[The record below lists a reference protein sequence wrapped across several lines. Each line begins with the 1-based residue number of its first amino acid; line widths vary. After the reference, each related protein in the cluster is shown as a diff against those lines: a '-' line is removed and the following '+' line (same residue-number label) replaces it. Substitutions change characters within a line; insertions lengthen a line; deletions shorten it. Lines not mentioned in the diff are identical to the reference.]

1 MKTFKTTNIRNIT
14 LLGHSGCGKTT
25 FGECMLFEG
34 GMIKRRGTV
43 EDQNTVSDYSDLEKQ
58 RGNSITSTLL
68 CTQWKGDKINIID
81 TPGFNDF
88 VGEVIAALR
97 VADTGVMLLNTQN
110 GVEVGSEIIWEYTEK
125 FKTPMIFVANQ
136 LDHEKADFDKTV
148 EQAKNRFGGNVTVVQ
163 YPLNQGDGFDT
174 IVDVLKMTMYKFPA
188 EGGKPEKIP
197 IPESEMGRAA
207 KLHNDLVESIAE
219 NDESLMEIYFDSGS
233 LTEEEMTKGLKISM
247 VKHDIFPLF
256 CCSSAKNMGSGRVMG
271 FLHDIAP
278 SAKDVPA
285 VERKSGKTLECS
297 SEGPAVAFIY
307 KTISEPHLGDMSFF
321 KVYSGKISVGDELVN
336 SVTGNTERFSQLY
349 VMNGKTRDSVESF
362 SAGDIGATVKLKSTH
377 TNNTLHP
384 KGQPYNIA
392 PIEFPNSRFRVAVK
406 TDNKNDYEKLSMAL
420 HQIKEEDPTI
430 IINQSQELKQTIV
443 QGQGE
448 LHLNMLKKK
457 LENVFKVKVAFEE
470 PKIPYRET
478 ITKSASS
485 SYRHKKQ
492 SGGSGQFGE
501 VHMLVE
507 PYTEGM
513 APPPNLNVRKVEEID
528 LDWGGKL
535 VFNNCIVGG
544 SIDNKYMPAIIK
556 GIMEKMTNGP
566 LTGSYVRD
574 IRVSVY
580 DGKMHPVDSNE
591 MAFKLAGQ
599 HAFKEAF
606 GNCGPQILEPIY
618 LVSVLVSPESM
629 GDVMSD
635 LQNRRGIIEGMD
647 ADGHYQKITA
657 KVPLSEMHS
666 FSSTLRSLTQGRA
679 NFNMEY
685 LEYSNIPYELQ
696 SKLINQN
703 AKEVVE
709 S

>member
-1 MKTFKTTNIRNIT
+1 
-14 LLGHSGCGKTT
+14 
-25 FGECMLFEG
+25 MLYEG
-34 GMIKRRGTV
+34 GMVKRRGTIA
-43 EDQNTVSDYSDLEKQ
+43 DKNTVSDYGELEKQ

-68 CTQWKGDKINIID
+68 CTQWKGNKINIID

-88 VGEVIAALR
+88 VGEVIAALS

-110 GVEVGSEIIWEYTEK
+110 GVEVGSEIIWEYTEQ
-125 FKTPMIFVANQ
+125 FQTPTIFVANQ
-136 LDHEKADFDKTV
+136 LDHEKADFEKTV
-148 EQAKNRFGGNVTVVQ
+148 EQAKNRFGTNVTVVQ
-163 YPLNQGDGFDT
+163 YPLNQGTDFDT
-174 IVDVLKMTMYKFPA
+174 IVDVLKMTMYKFPP

-197 IPESEMGRAA
+197 IPESEMGKAA
-207 KLHNDLVESIAE
+207 KLHNDLIESIAE
-219 NDESLMEIYFDSGS
+219 NDEGLMEIYFESGS
-233 LTEEEMTKGLKISM
+233 LTEEEMTKGLQLSM
-247 VKHDIFPLF
+247 VKHDLFPLF
-256 CCSSAKNMGSGRVMG
+256 CCSSEKNMGSGRVMG
-271 FLHDIAP
+271 FLHDVAP

-285 VERKSGKTLECS
+285 VQRKSGKTLECD

-349 VMNGKTRDSVESF
+349 VMNGKTRDSVDSF

-392 PIEFPNSRFRVAVK
+392 PIEFPNPRYRVAVD
-406 TDNKNDYEKLSMAL
+406 TGNKNDFEKLSMAL

-430 IINQSQELKQTIV
+430 LIHQSQELKQTIV

-448 LHLNMLKKK
+448 LHLNMLKWKI
-457 LENVFKVKVAFEE
+457 ENIFKVKVDFEE

-478 ITKSASS
+478 ITKSAKS

-501 VHMLVE
+501 VYMLVE
-507 PYTEGM
+507 PYSEGM
-513 APPPNLNVRKVEEID
+513 APPPDLNVRKTEEID

-556 GIMEKMTNGP
+556 GIMEKMINGP

-580 DGKMHPVDSNE
+580 DGKMHAVDSNE

-606 GNCGPQILEPIY
+606 GNCAPQILEPIY
-618 LVSVLVSPESM
+618 MVTVLVSPESM

-635 LQNRRGIIEGMD
+635 LQNRRGVIDGME
-647 ADGHYQKITA
+647 ADGHYQKIRA
-657 KVPLSEMHS
+657 KVPLSEMHT
-666 FSSTLRSLTQGRA
+666 FSSTLRSITQGRA
-679 NFNMEY
+679 NFSMEY
-685 LEYSNIPYELQ
+685 LEYANIPHDLQ
-696 SKLINQN
+696 TKLINQN
-703 AKEVVE
+703 LEEVAE
-709 S
+709 SS